1 MLGVNFKR
9 DPDPVFSLN
18 KLSLCMESSDL
29 NTLSLLASVAQ
40 MQKQKP
46 LTASEI
52 HICIKL
58 NYTCMLVN
66 RSVSIQIC

>member
-1 MLGVNFKR
+1 
-9 DPDPVFSLN
+9 
-18 KLSLCMESSDL
+18 MESSDL

-46 LTASEI
+46 LTASEV